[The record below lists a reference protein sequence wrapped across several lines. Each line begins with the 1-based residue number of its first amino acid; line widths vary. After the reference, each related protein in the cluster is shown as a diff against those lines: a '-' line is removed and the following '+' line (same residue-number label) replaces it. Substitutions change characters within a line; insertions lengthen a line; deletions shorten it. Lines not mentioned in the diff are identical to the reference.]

1 MKKLLTLIASLVLMT
16 VAGFAQPWQ
25 NLQTAAGGSL
35 VNRPVN
41 FSSSTGIHG
50 SLFLYGSLSG
60 SVGFT
65 PAATAG
71 AVNYTLPAADGQN
84 NYVWTTD
91 GNGNISWSQ
100 KAGVAAGTIAS
111 INGDSSAAQT
121 VTVALPLSI
130 VNTGPTHTLGWA
142 GSKSDVGL
150 PLVENTALS
159 TWTGTTNLTTLGTI
173 VTGVWHGSS
182 VADAYVASAATWNAK
197 VPSTRTING
206 YDLSTNRNLTFTDVG
221 ADPAGAA
228 AAVTA
233 ATIGLGPSS
242 TPRFAKLG
250 VGQAN
255 DGGYTSEVNY
265 SLGVFGPALYPPFID
280 ANYNNTIRLSMGFL
294 FDNTVAGIGTVSNHD
309 LNFYT
314 NNTGPRMKLL
324 AGGGLLVSTPLTA
337 DSGTG
342 AMPATWTS
350 LVSAYLT
357 PLRSVAADGTTGG
370 TVWTA
375 FGGNANNL
383 SGLTYGGTR
392 ASPTATPDQS
402 NMIRMIALNYDGTV
416 ISGNGLYAIIANGLV
431 SPTQRGTYHQ
441 WQGTLSGGTSLA
453 EWMRLIDGKLGVGL
467 TAPGYKV
474 DVNGDV
480 NIASGSHFKINGTNL
495 AYGDVGADASGA
507 AAAVTTTS
515 IGAVPTSRTVNSKA
529 LSSNITLSAADVGAD
544 ASGAA
549 AAAQAASLP
558 LSTWTNVKNAAY
570 AGGAYGDGSHDDS
583 GAIAA
588 AIAALP
594 ATYGVLFFPPGR
606 YKWSSASQL
615 TISGKSFLT
624 ILGYGAE
631 LYDGNNAAGRPFV
644 VVDYTCSYVKLN
656 GLSINSNAAARTHGS
671 HLLIFNASH
680 SIINDCFLQNGSEYA
695 FYVGSDGANLTEDVT
710 INNVQIYNT
719 WADGFHFYHVK
730 NLTLNNPIIAYTG
743 DDGIGVIRDD
753 STNTYPTVWPQS
765 VTINNPTI
773 YHAGGNHY
781 VSLGNGDTGAGINIQ
796 EAYDITVNG
805 GSIDTT
811 ELAGVYIRRN
821 FSTSIINTR
830 VKIHGMTIQNAGI
843 ASGVYAQIDAGIMN
857 DCDISDNVIKN
868 IPSGINGISVYNFT
882 RLNITGNKIYGGSS
896 SILINQNS
904 SSYSDSH
911 ATFATTW
918 DQLTIKDNVLNSAVS
933 STAYINPLSVGG
945 TQRLITGLNFSHNT
959 EVSGPNDFF
968 AAFAYSTGVVADNWS
983 TPSHYMLLNA
993 GCTIVQ
999 PGDVVEST
1007 GLSVTQGG
1015 SPGAN
1020 VIFTAANCP
1029 SVVLPIG
1036 VWQVSGSVTA
1046 RTSDSTDTIWAQF
1059 YDGSS
1064 AFGGGACKQE
1074 ASIGERFELPV
1085 SGRIAVTSG
1094 TKTINF
1100 KVFRAASTSLDVG
1113 SPAGPS
1119 GYLAAVRIQ

>member
-16 VAGFAQPWQ
+16 AAGFAQPWQ

-242 TPRFAKLG
+242 TPQFAKLG

-255 DGGYTSEVNY
+255 DGGYASEVNY
-265 SLGVFGPALYPPFID
+265 SLGVFGPALHPPFID

-324 AGGGLLVSTPLTA
+324 AGGGFLVSTPLTA

-350 LVSAYLT
+350 LVGAYST
-357 PLRSVAADGTTGG
+357 PLRSVAADGTAGG
-370 TVWTA
+370 TVWTS
-375 FGGNANNL
+375 FGGNVNNL

-402 NMIRMIALNYDGTV
+402 NMIRMVAINYDGTV
-416 ISGNGLYAIIANGLV
+416 LSGNGVYAIIANGLV

-441 WQGTLSGGTSLA
+441 WQGTLSGGTSPA
-453 EWMRLIDGKLGVGL
+453 EWMRLTDAKLGIG
-467 TAPGYKV
+467 TSTPAYKL

-480 NIASGSHFKINGTNL
+480 NIAAASHFKINGTNL

-529 LSSNITLSAADVGAD
+529 LSGNITLSAADVGAD

-606 YKWSSASQL
+606 YKWFSASSL
-615 TISGKSFLT
+615 TISGKSNLT

-631 LYDGNNAAGRPFV
+631 LYDNNNAAGRVFML
-644 VVDYTCSYVKLN
+644 VDYTCSYVTME
-656 GLSINSNAAARTHGS
+656 GLSINGNAVARVGGAHQ
-671 HLLIFNASH
+671 LQWNASH
-680 SIINDCFLQNGSEYA
+680 SVVTDCYFQNGSQFS
-695 FYVGSDGANLTEDVT
+695 FYIGADQTNLTSDVT
-710 INNVQIYNT
+710 VNNCQIYNT
-719 WADGFHFYHVK
+719 WADGFHVFHVK
-730 NLTLNNPIIAYTG
+730 N
-743 DDGIGVIRDD
+743 
-753 STNTYPTVWPQS
+753 
-765 VTINNPTI
+765 VTINNPIITYTADDAIGIIADQVGVNPSFVTI
-773 YHAGGNHY
+773 NNPMIDHAGGNH
-781 VSLGNGDTGAGINIQ
+781 STTTGNGINIQ
-796 EAYDITVNG
+796 EASDITVNG
-805 GSIDTT
+805 GSINVT
-811 ELAGVYIRRN
+811 ELAPVYIRR
-821 FSTSIINTR
+821 FLSTGSGDINAR
-830 VKIHGMTIQNAGI
+830 IKIHGMTIQGGGVSA
-843 ASGVYAQIDAGIMN
+843 GVYAQIDAGIMN
-857 DCDISDNVIKN
+857 DCDISDNVLKS
-868 IPSGINGISVYNFT
+868 IPSGVNGISVYNFN
-882 RLNITGNKIYGGSS
+882 RLNITGNKVYGGSS
-896 SILINQNS
+896 SLLINQNS

-918 DQLTIKDNVLNSAVS
+918 DQLTVKDNVFNSAVS
-933 STAYINPLSVGG
+933 STAYINPLSVSG

-959 EVSGPNDFF
+959 EIGGPNDFF

-983 TPSHYMLLNA
+983 TPSHYMLLNT

-1036 VWQVSGSVTA
+1036 VWQVNGSVTA
-1046 RTSDSTDTIWAQF
+1046 RTSDSIDTIWAQF

-1074 ASIGERFELPV
+1074 ATVGERFELPV